1 MTEILI
7 AITLSTVG
15 IILAQYCK
23 GVADSTSYDKKAH
36 DAHAKFMQDV
46 IDGRT
51 MVTNDV
57 WFQTM
62 RIMAV
67 PSTRYHTGDPN
78 DAWHWF
84 SRLSVYLCYASALG
98 AGAYIGISWWLILCV
113 VCNTLGGLIGFNLGD
128 RWRGSMWMRY
138 IGDLING

>member
-1 MTEILI
+1 MTETLI
-7 AITLSTVG
+7 AIALSTVG

-23 GVADSTSYDKKAH
+23 GVADSTAYDKKAH
-36 DAHAKFMQDV
+36 DDYIKLREADYTV
-46 IDGRT
+46 L
-51 MVTNDV
+51 
-57 WFQTM
+57 
-62 RIMAV
+62 
-67 PSTRYHTGDPN
+67 PPTRYHTGHPN
-78 DAWHWF
+78 DAWHWS

-113 VCNTLGGLIGFNLGD
+113 VCNTVGGLVGFNLGD